1 MNRTLVTITFDEA
14 DNQIPIAAINN
25 VYTLLGPIFEVGTY
39 KQYINHYDVRRTI
52 EDKLKLAQPHRGR
65 QANPGDMAA
74 ATIRLIACNRR
85 VRALVDLRERR
96 IEPSQRGNGGGA

>member
-25 VYTLLGPIFEVGTY
+25 VYTLLGPIFKVGTY

-52 EDKLKLAQPHRGR
+52 EDKLKLAQ
-65 QANPGDMAA
+65 
-74 ATIRLIACNRR
+74 LIADGKPIQGIWQQR
-85 VRALVDLRERR
+85 
-96 IEPSQRGNGGGA
+96 PSG